1 MSQTID
7 NKVVGLQFN
16 NQDFEKNVATSIS
29 TLDRLKASLN
39 LTGAAKGF
47 DGIQNAASKVNF
59 NVMSTALDTVQAKF
73 SALDTIAFTAL
84 QNITNKA
91 IDAGE
96 KLVKSLSI
104 DNISA
109 GWEKYGNKT
118 GSVATLVA
126 QGYDMDTVNEQLD
139 RLNWY
144 TDETSYNFTDMVA
157 NISKFTASGKGLEES
172 VTAMEGIANWAALSG
187 QNATKA
193 SQAMYQ
199 LSQAMGAGVMK
210 KEDYKSIQNV
220 SMDTDEFRQKA
231 IDAAIALGTLKKTGE
246 DTYQS
251 LVAESKEGQKE
262 FTKAQ
267 FAERLTQGEWFTSDV
282 MMKVFNEY
290 SNAVDKIY
298 EYSEEHGVTA
308 SEAIEAL
315 GGSVDEFGLKA
326 FLAAQEARTF
336 TDVLDSVKDATGTAW
351 MNVFETIFGGY
362 DESRKLWTGMANELY
377 DTFATPV
384 NSLQELLEGA
394 FGGSGGVIKMSDLVS
409 AGFEEGSTKM
419 NAFQKVLV
427 ATAKAH
433 GVDIDGM
440 IKEQGSFAK
449 SLEEGWL
456 TADLFQE
463 ALGKI
468 GEIGSGATKE
478 GLKET
483 EESLEEIHRLAKE
496 VIKGGIWGNGKARID
511 ALDAAGYDGEKI
523 QSYVNLLWKL
533 TNHDWSKLNDD
544 IYKQADAM
552 LTDASS
558 IATMSEEQLKAQ
570 GYTEE
575 EIKLLK
581 ELAAEAEKTGTPL
594 NELIDKATRPTGRE
608 LFSETILMSIEKLNG
623 AIRYFK
629 DQIANIFPAVTS
641 EHIYQAIKAVH
652 DFVDSLGTTNT
663 TFNEL
668 KRGLN
673 TLFSALGVVVSAFTK
688 SDTNMKNLKDTFGGF
703 ASAISIVKDAGLAL
717 IKHFSMPFAKF
728 LSGAIGNVLKVTGA
742 IGRFVISLKNALRES
757 RAYNKVL
764 VPLSGALS
772 KLGALINKIGSVVSG
787 VVEKLIDRLG
797 GSLIPIINK
806 LISAVGGSNIFS
818 TLSKWISDAYNSIMK
833 FLDGVDQVAVAGS
846 ILQFF
851 SKLKDNVSGFLKAID
866 DFNPLEKFAGLVNKL
881 AVNIKNLYNAF
892 KTGNV
897 DIGSLIK
904 GIFSALHDGIFGATV
919 SADDF
924 GESLEGGLADSLT
937 SNGFPLT
944 SALFKALES
953 LAKNIYTSLIDALNW
968 FGNNGSGI
976 GGAISHFVGSFA
988 SLLVEGFTKGF
999 DSLGSIFDV
1008 VRDFVNGVGKDAGKE
1023 ISLPSFQKVMDLIS
1037 KGLGIGAVIT
1047 VLKGLNSVFNLVNR
1061 ASKTA
1066 KTIGS
1071 VIKSYGK
1078 SLNTLSKSYGK
1089 KLKSEAMLNNAK
1101 SIALVMATL
1110 VGSVVLLSQV
1120 PEDKLNVGLRAIMV
1134 ISTIVGALIA
1144 LCKILTFFGNKD
1156 DSPTNPLEVFI
1167 KGLTDAF
1174 GKFAK
1179 TAGIGILIAGIGV
1192 GLFALVKLFT
1202 ELSKYD
1208 WDEFGENVGKIVAM
1222 LGALGGVI
1230 VVIQKISGGVNMGT
1244 ALSIV
1249 AAALAIKL
1257 IMGPLKEI
1265 SDMPLEKIAKGVI
1278 AIGVILLALG
1288 KALSFAGSN
1297 TGVSTV
1303 SAKTAINLIAL
1314 AISLNMLV
1322 VPLLIFANLP
1332 GDKLFKGVL
1341 TIAGV
1346 LGVLT
1351 ASLALAGKGNSAADA
1366 LKIIA
1371 MATALSVLTGIVV
1384 IFAHMDTSSIIKG
1397 VGAVTAV
1404 LLTLTGALKFSGNGT
1419 RGADVGKIVAMIGAI
1434 AAITTSI
1441 MFLAQL
1447 DTASMLAASV
1457 AISAVMLAMAGALRL
1472 AGNEKKGA
1480 DVAAIGAMAA
1490 CIFVI
1495 GHAVEQVG
1503 NMKLG
1508 KALQGALILGTLM
1521 VALAGVALI
1530 ASKTNWQPL
1539 LVMSVLVGTIGIF
1552 VYLIAQLP
1560 IANALTA
1567 TLGLSALL
1575 LSLSGSML
1583 LIGSLG
1589 LPGLLVGALGLIA
1602 VITIIVAAVELIG
1615 YAAANAKGFKENAI
1629 AFADLIGTMIGVLI
1643 EKIGE
1648 AVASILPGLGEGL
1661 EKFTSSIAACASV
1674 LEGVSGDSFSSL
1686 ESISNSIVALAGAG
1700 LIDAITKLI
1709 GGDSASGIEKFSA
1722 WVPKLG
1728 EALKSYVDS
1737 INDVTIDKEKT
1748 GEFTKLANDLNALAQ
1763 VIPRMGGLVQAI
1775 NGEPGYD
1782 DFTGF
1787 IENLATALK
1796 TYVNVTSKVEIDTVK
1811 TSEYNKL
1818 ANDILAITD
1827 LIPKMGG
1834 LVGAIEGETG
1844 YDQFAKF
1851 IPKLAAGLITYVTWT
1866 SAIPLEGDVLKNT
1879 DNYTK
1884 LAKDLAEI
1892 AKVVPEVGVLDTL
1905 LGESDF
1911 GTFTKQIAPFG
1922 RALKTYVETINEIDI
1937 DESQTNKAKTIADGL
1952 IALNSALPE
1961 DGIIQRFTGGGLE
1974 LDTFGANVKK
1984 FGEGLRDY
1992 YKAIDDSSINLVKIA
2007 ISNFIADHLLKLAKS
2022 LEEVD
2027 TGGFF
2032 EEGKLSGFGGEI
2044 RDFGEGLNDYY
2055 VLIEK
2060 MKPEKLESISAFID
2074 SFKSLAESATSGSLE
2089 GFKTENLSEFLTAIE
2104 KVVGEEG
2111 LGSFIEK
2118 IKTETENVKTAAEGF
2133 LKAFTDVFAKPDT
2146 KSIKEAA
2153 KALLDAFSGEF
2164 KNTSSI
2170 SDVGTSLLN
2179 AIADGIK
2186 NNTTTVL
2193 SAATGIITTI
2203 TEALSK
2209 NYSTFN
2215 TAGLMMMLN
2224 LQNGIESGTS
2234 RSNVQRAATSIAQV
2248 ARDAIMAYRLSM
2260 FSVGTELSSNFG
2272 SGVASGTTYA
2282 YNAGASLGD
2291 SAVSGA
2297 SGYDSNMRIIGRN
2310 MAYGLAKGL
2319 LDELEY
2325 VQYAASQLAQAA
2337 EEATRAAAQVNS
2349 PSKVFMRIGE
2359 YLGEGLVL
2367 GMNRSQTYVAN
2378 SAAEMAY
2385 SASEGMTTAISKI
2398 SDTINYGLDTQP
2410 VIRPVVD
2417 LSEVTAGAHAA
2428 NSMFGFTPSVGVLTN
2443 LNAIS
2448 ASVTRRNQNAVSNAD
2463 VVDAVNSLKSVLG
2476 EGHNVYNIN
2485 GVSYADTDTDIINAI
2500 RTLIQFTT
2508 MEGRA

>member
-7 NKVVGLQFN
+7 NKVVELQFN

-39 LTGAAKGF
+39 LTGAVKGF

-118 GSVATLVA
+118 SSVATLIA
-126 QGYDMDTVNEQLD
+126 QGYDMETVNEQLG

-157 NISKFTASGKGLEES
+157 NIAKFTATGRDLEES

-187 QNATKA
+187 QNAQTA
-193 SQAMYQ
+193 SRAMYQ
-199 LSQAMGAGVMK
+199 LSQAMGMGVMRL
-210 KEDYKSIQNV
+210 EDYKSIQNA
-220 SMDTDEFRQKA
+220 SMDTAEFRQKVL
-231 IDAAIALGTLKKTGE
+231 DAAVELGTLEKTGE
-246 DTYQS
+246 NTYRT
-251 LVAESKEGQKE
+251 LVEGAEEVNE
-262 FTKAQ
+262 FTKEQ
-267 FAERLTQGEWFTSDV
+267 FVKELTKGQWFTSDV

-394 FGGSGGVIKMSDLVS
+394 FGGSGGVIQMSDLVS

-419 NAFQKVLV
+419 EAFQKVLIS
-427 ATAKAH
+427 TAKAH

-496 VIKGGIWGNGKARID
+496 VIKGGIWGNGQARID
-511 ALDAAGYDGEKI
+511 ALNAAGYDGEKI

-558 IATMSEEQLKAQ
+558 IATMSDEQLKAQ

-623 AIRYFK
+623 AIGYFK

-652 DFVDSLGTTNT
+652 DFVESLGTTNK

-673 TLFSALGVVVSAFTK
+673 TIFSAFGVVVSTFTK

-742 IGRFVISLKNALRES
+742 IGRFVTSLKNALKES
-757 RAYNKVL
+757 HAYNRVL
-764 VPLSGALS
+764 VPLSIAFS
-772 KLGALINKIGSVVSG
+772 KLGILFNKVGSIVAG
-787 VVEKLIDRLG
+787 VVDKLIGRLG
-797 GSLIPIINK
+797 GSLTPVINN
-806 LISAVGGSNIFS
+806 LINSLKGSKIFS

-866 DFNPLEKFAGLVNKL
+866 DFNPLEKFAHLVNKL
-881 AVNIKNLYNAF
+881 AVNIHILYNALRS
-892 KTGNV
+892 GN
-897 DIGSLIK
+897 IGSLIK
-904 GIFSALHDGIFGATV
+904 GIFSALHDSIFGATV

-944 SALFKALES
+944 GALFKALES

-968 FGNNGSGI
+968 FGNNRSGI

-988 SLLVEGFTKGF
+988 SLLVEGFAKGF
-999 DSLGSIFDV
+999 DSLGSIFDI

-1066 KTIGS
+1066 KTIGN

-1265 SDMPLEKIAKGVI
+1265 SDMPLDKIIKGVGSI
-1278 AIGVILLALG
+1278 SIILLALG
-1288 KALSFAGSN
+1288 GA
-1297 TGVSTV
+1297 
-1303 SAKTAINLIAL
+1303 
-1314 AISLNMLV
+1314 
-1322 VPLLIFANLP
+1322 
-1332 GDKLFKGVL
+1332 
-1341 TIAGV
+1341 
-1346 LGVLT
+1346 
-1351 ASLALAGKGNSAADA
+1351 LALAGKSTATSWVSG
-1366 LKIIA
+1366 K
-1371 MATALSVLTGIVV
+1371 TALNFIGLALALNLLVAPILIFAALPIDKIVQGVGTVTWLLGALAIALRASGSGSTGGDVGKILAMTVAISALTGVAV
-1384 IFAHMDTSSIIKG
+1384 IFANMNTAKLIKG
-1397 VGAVTAV
+1397 IGAVSIL
-1404 LLTLTGALKFSGNGT
+1404 LLTLSGSLRLAGEGSK
-1419 RGADVGKIVAMIGAI
+1419 GADVGKIIAMIGAI
-1434 AAITTSI
+1434 AALTASI

-1472 AGNEKKGA
+1472 AGTEKKAA
-1480 DVAAIGAMAA
+1480 DVAAIGVMAA
-1490 CIFVI
+1490 CILAI

-1508 KALQGALILGTLM
+1508 KALQGALILGTMM

-1615 YAAANAKGFKENAI
+1615 YAAANVKGFKENAM
-1629 AFADLIGTMIGVLI
+1629 AFADLIGTMVGILI

-1709 GGDSASGIEKFSA
+1709 GGDSASGIEKFTA

-1728 EALKSYVDS
+1728 EALKSYVNS

-1775 NGEPGYD
+1775 NGEPGYE

-2055 VLIEK
+2055 VLIEN
-2060 MKPEKLESISAFID
+2060 MKPEKLKSISTFID

-2089 GFKTENLSEFLTAIE
+2089 GFKTENLSEFLTSIG

-2282 YNAGASLGD
+2282 YNAGSSLGD

-2367 GMNRSQTYVAN
+2367 GMNHLQTDVAN